1 MSTYLYL
8 SFIIICSAVLSF
20 ISLSIALIGYTFSPR
35 YLKAETDSV
44 FAVRIVILFSDD
56 VLFLLAKLNSYEN
69 FE

>member
-1 MSTYLYL
+1 L
-8 SFIIICSAVLSF
+8 FIEYALFPAAVLSF
-20 ISLSIALIGYTFSPR
+20 ISLSIPLIGYTFSPR

-56 VLFLLAKLNSYEN
+56 VLFLLAILNSYEN